1 MTGKTKKIILISVLG
16 VVLTAAVV
24 GYKMYNKKHFSVENA
39 TPVAE
44 ISAADLHNTFVTDS
58 TGAKNKF
65 IGDEVNQ
72 KVIKVSGEIS
82 NVGKDQMS
90 HVVVKLKTATD
101 GAYINCEMEGMA
113 DNVTIGST
121 IALKGICSG
130 YLFEADLGIPG
141 DVILT
146 RCFIVK

>member
-1 MTGKTKKIILISVLG
+1 MTGKTKKIILISVSG
-16 VVLTAAVV
+16 IILTAAVV

-39 TPVAE
+39 PAVAE

-82 NVGKDQMS
+82 NVSKDQMN
-90 HVVVKLKTATD
+90 HVVVKLKT
-101 GAYINCEMEGMA
+101 E
-113 DNVTIGST
+113 T
-121 IALKGICSG
+121 IAKPSENSSAEL
-130 YLFEADLGIPG
+130 YLGCITISSNCASL
-141 DVILT
+141 
-146 RCFIVK
+146 